1 MACFAR
7 AVARRGAG
15 EDTLR
20 FRFLESSAS
29 LPMTALAP
37 PSSADPVVF
46 WGGGAIGGTM
56 AAVLARAGVPVLLV
70 DVVKEHVE
78 ACRTNGLRIEGKI
91 ENFVQRLQAAT
102 PDELRGTYTR
112 IVLAVKAQATEAAL
126 DGALPHLA
134 PEGFILSA
142 QNGLN
147 ESVIAAQA
155 GAGRT
160 MGCFVN
166 FGADWL
172 EPGRILYG
180 GRGEVYVG
188 EIDGAVRERTREMH
202 RLLQH
207 FEPEAVLTDNIWGV
221 LWAKLAFASML
232 FASSLNNE
240 GMAGNFGAPERE
252 VVFVRLGQEVL
263 AVAKA
268 CGIVP
273 LAYAS
278 FDPAA
283 FEGGAAPGSA
293 RRALD
298 FLAERRRNAGKTH
311 SGFWRDLAVRKRRT
325 EVDPLMG
332 AVAAEARR
340 TGVATPALDCLI
352 DLVHDIESGRRGLSA
367 ETFNVLLD
375 RCHALSNPPSR

>member
-1 MACFAR
+1 
-7 AVARRGAG
+7 
-15 EDTLR
+15 
-20 FRFLESSAS
+20 
-29 LPMTALAP
+29 MTAPAAP
-37 PSSADPVVF
+37 STADPVVF

-56 AAVLARAGVPVLLV
+56 AAHLARAGVPVLLV
-70 DVVKEHVE
+70 DVVREHVE
-78 ACRTNGLRIEGKI
+78 ACRSGGLRIEGKI
-91 ENFVQRLQAAT
+91 DNFLQRLPAVT

-126 DGALPHLA
+126 DDVLPHLA
-134 PEGFILSA
+134 TDGFIVSA

-147 ESVIAAQA
+147 ESVIAAKA
-155 GAGRT
+155 GARRT

-180 GRGEVYVG
+180 GRGEIYVG
-188 EIDGAVRERTREMH
+188 EIDGAIRERTREMH

-207 FEPEAVLTDNIWGV
+207 FEPAAVLTDNIWGV

-232 FASSLNNE
+232 FASSLNND
-240 GMAGNFGAPERE
+240 GMAGNFGDKERE
-252 VVFVRLGQEVL
+252 IAFVRLGREVL
-263 AVAKA
+263 EVAKA
-268 CGIVP
+268 AGIVP

-278 FDPAA
+278 FNPADFA
-283 FEGGAAPGSA
+283 SGAPPGSA

-325 EVDPLMG
+325 EVDPLLG
-332 AVAAEARR
+332 AVAAEGRR
-340 TGVATPALDCLI
+340 HGVPTPALDLLI
-352 DLVHDIESGRRGLSA
+352 ALVHDIEDGRRELSL
-367 ETFNVLLD
+367 ETFNALRE
-375 RCHALSNPPSR
+375 RCHALQNATPL